1 MLTDLYQLT
10 MTYSQWKTKKANEK
24 AVFELFFRK
33 NPFPNGQYTILAG
46 IQDCIQHLQHT
57 FHFTKEDIEYL
68 KSTPALSHC
77 DTEFFDDYLLNGI
90 QQALSTNVQIYAVQ
104 EGTVV
109 FPTCPLLIV
118 EAPLAIGHLLETTL
132 LNLIN
137 YPSLIATN
145 ASRMVLRANA
155 INNNATNPT
164 TAKQCIE
171 FGLRRAQGP
180 DGACTASKYSY
191 MGGFSGTSNV
201 LAGKLFGIP
210 LSGTHAHSY
219 VQSFTSLDDA
229 AQLKLYNKKT
239 KREELFLPKV
249 LMHRTNTNATTNTN
263 NGNTNDGELAAFVAY
278 ACTYPMKCLCLI
290 DTYDTLQSGLP
301 NFIFVAKALD
311 DFGYQPIGVRL
322 DSGNLQFLSKAC
334 QSAFDQEATAAV
346 ILNDDEG
353 IVEGDDVD
361 GLPGKSNDYSKAF
374 TNLTIVASNDINEK
388 TLVKL
393 SQQDHG
399 ITAFGIGTNLVT
411 CQAQPALG
419 CVYKLVELNGI
430 PRMKLSQELGKVTV
444 PGRKRVYR
452 LYGGNNS
459 KTPIVDYMCL
469 ADEDPPTIA
478 KATNKGGETG
488 EGGGILCRH
497 PFRQQQRLLVF
508 PSRVKPLHRLVFAK
522 GNAVVVNDNEGDSDD
537 DVDDNDN
544 YIDGSNGGSTT
555 HTTYNSLLSKTRTYV
570 QQQLDEEFSH
580 IGVTRYENPNEYNV
594 MVSPKLYTYLHELWE
609 QEAPIEERR

>member
-1 MLTDLYQLT
+1 
-10 MTYSQWKTKKANEK
+10 MTYAQWKTNKANEQ

-33 NPFPNGQYTILAG
+33 NPFPNGQYTIVAG
-46 IQDCIQHLQHT
+46 IQDCLQHLQQT
-57 FHFTKEDIEYL
+57 FHFTQEDIDYL

-77 DTEFFDDYLLNGI
+77 DPEFFDDYLRNGI
-90 QQALSTNVQIYAVQ
+90 QQALSTNVQIYAVP

-155 INNNATNPT
+155 GTNNNATTNPT
-164 TAKQCIE
+164 TPAKQCIE

-191 MGGFSGTSNV
+191 LGGFNGTSNV

-219 VQSFTSLDDA
+219 VQSFTSLDEA
-229 AQLKLYNKKT
+229 AQLKLYNKNT

-249 LMHRTNTNATTNTN
+249 LMHRTNTN
-263 NGNTNDGELAAFVAY
+263 NGNTTNDGELAAFVAY

-290 DTYDTLQSGLP
+290 DTYDTLHSGLP
-301 NFIFVAKALD
+301 NFIVVAKALD

-334 QSAFDQEATAAV
+334 QSAFDQEATAAAV
-346 ILNDDEG
+346 ILNDKEG
-353 IVEGDDVD
+353 IVVEGEDDGD
-361 GLPGKSNDYSKAF
+361 GLTPVTSHDYSQAF

-388 TLVKL
+388 TLVTL

-399 ITAFGIGTNLVT
+399 ITTFGIGTNLVT

-419 CVYKLVELNGI
+419 CVYKLVELNGL
-430 PRMKLSQELGKVTV
+430 PRIKLSQELGKVTV

-452 LYGGNNS
+452 FYGGYNS
-459 KTPIVDYMCL
+459 QTPIVDYMCL
-469 ADEDPPTIA
+469 AEEDPPTTIA
-478 KATNKGGETG
+478 TATTKKGGETG
-488 EGGGILCRH
+488 EGGGGILCRH

-508 PSRVKPLHRLVFAK
+508 PTRIKPLHRLVFAK
-522 GNAVVVNDNEGDSDD
+522 GNAVVVNGNEGNSED
-537 DVDDNDN
+537 DVDDNEN
-544 YIDGSNGGSTT
+544 EGSQGGATT
-555 HTTYNSLLSKTRTYV
+555 PHTTSHSLLSNTRTYV
-570 QQQLDEEFSH
+570 QQQLDEEFSQT
-580 IGVTRYENPNEYNV
+580 GVTRYENPNEYNV